1 MVALDFSIMICVCPN
16 NSKADKSEV
25 AQTGFVDL
33 VQAFKNKCVPSS
45 IEDKEAQY
53 GNIEDATHIYARAT
67 DVFDQMQKSRA
78 FSAALKAQKDAKSGK
93 SDSE

>member
-1 MVALDFSIMICVCPN
+1 MTRNCPYD
-16 NSKADKSEV
+16 SKADKSEV

-45 IEDKEAQY
+45 IEDCEAQY

-78 FSAALKAQKDAKSGK
+78 FSAALKAQKEAKSGK
-93 SDSE
+93 SDPE